1 MHLHK
6 LGNFCSKFPSN
17 SPNQENSLCVPGF
30 IKIKTRHV
38 MLSCGPKK
46 KKIGFFCFGVTM
58 WDGAIWHLE
67 DPSRVFEEVRK
78 CGGRG
83 ERSVL
88 VPRSEDNPP
97 STYGWIV
104 SPIGQPMGQVDTQ
117 LIMMLVSSDV
127 CRFDA
132 DDDEDDHEAVGNEKG
147 LPLVPNIFLS
157 DQMCMCVP
165 IFAGGM

>member
-1 MHLHK
+1 M
-6 LGNFCSKFPSN
+6 
-17 SPNQENSLCVPGF
+17 CVPGVHQNQN
-30 IKIKTRHV
+30 KTRHAV
-38 MLSCGPKK
+38 MRSKK
-46 KKIGFFCFGVTM
+46 EKNRLFLLGVTM

-104 SPIGQPMGQVDTQ
+104 SPIGQPMGQVDSQ

-132 DDDEDDHEAVGNEKG
+132 DDDDHEAVGNERG